1 MKKNLMTLTCGRAC
15 SRSTKRTS
23 SFGARLIAAFA
34 AVLCCAMSTTSVIAQ
49 TPGVEY
55 TVDKYLTMSGQVN
68 TVKEYT
74 IDFAV
79 ANYNGDSLRAGIQ
92 NMTYVLDGNIFEK
105 YWPDIYYDTLTAV
118 CTFSDCYEHEVC
130 RLDKSDEVCEM
141 VNSFFEYKAIGV
153 KDTYSKAFS
162 LHRGGVYLFNSLFD
176 FLDTDKTDTL
186 IVYDDPSI
194 RVDGT
199 FTVKTGQD
207 IDLRAYFN
215 TGYPFD
221 INSLT
226 GDEYADVMVY
236 KMVTDTTGIEMLKQ
250 RVPLHLKDEA
260 HPLLA
265 GIDSITIHLEKPE
278 IGPYRLRFETNW
290 EALASRDI
298 PLSVEDTLRAT
309 VTLDKQAYDLASD
322 SHARMTLTMDY
333 GYPHIGAVQPDTVPT
348 IRVAASIYK
357 DTKEALLL
365 LTDTLVLVSDTLAQ
379 KDLHYAGEWDID
391 WSKIDKTM
399 LTAADS
405 TYRMK
410 VTVTF
415 NGQQQYE
422 NFIPVDIKCM
432 STAIRQTAALRTDDE
447 TVYTL
452 NGIRV
457 NPRKPLTPGVYVRK
471 GKKIVIK

>member
-1 MKKNLMTLTCGRAC
+1 MKKRMNILMV
-15 SRSTKRTS
+15 
-23 SFGARLIAAFA
+23 AA
-34 AVLCCAMSTTSVIAQ
+34 LCCLSLAPVTGVAQ
-49 TPGVEY
+49 TVEND
-55 TVDKYLTMSGQVN
+55 V
-68 TVKEYT
+68 YT
-74 IDFAV
+74 IKFGRTLNTNRVFDDKFTAID
-79 ANYNGDSLRAGIQ
+79 YMGEELRAGILKFGTAITGKKKENGTIEVPENASIEMKLTDAYGREVVQ
-92 NMTYVLDGNIFEK
+92 DVNSEALPTLLKTLKFMRNGGTSADYYTFSEIVARGGEYNLHWDYPCFDIHGDSALVIKDDPCVRIKLGEMMTVIGH
-105 YWPDIYYDTLTAV
+105 DIDLTAV
-118 CTFSDCYEHEVC
+118 Y
-130 RLDKSDEVCEM
+130 
-141 VNSFFEYKAIGV
+141 
-153 KDTYSKAFS
+153 
-162 LHRGGVYLFNSLFD
+162 
-176 FLDTDKTDTL
+176 
-186 IVYDDPSI
+186 
-194 RVDGT
+194 
-199 FTVKTGQD
+199 
-207 IDLRAYFN
+207 N

-357 DTKEALLL
+357 DTKESILL